1 MATVGVGG
9 VQCTSRLLPS
19 LSAYAYD
26 VTVVTVAV
34 SKYLELTN
42 DIYANFMKQI
52 NKKPFPPLRQ
62 MQF

>member
-26 VTVVTVAV
+26 VTVVTVAAV

-42 DIYANFMKQI
+42 DINANFMKHI
-52 NKKPFPPLRQ
+52 NKKQ
-62 MQF
+62 MKF